1 MWINFADNTS
11 AINLVQNSYLKQFGA
26 YIDKT
31 GSTPP
36 PQEAVNQ
43 SVTSGLKDIGV
54 IWNVVIYINEHQ
66 Y

>member
-31 GSTPP
+31 GSTSPA
-36 PQEAVNQ
+36 QEAVNQ